1 MISIKK
7 PVSGEDFVNR
17 KDLLNS
23 LYTTY
28 PTDNVA
34 LIGPRRIGKSSLAGE
49 FFNTLETPNTIK
61 VIFDVQENIGTPGKF
76 AVRLLRLFLFA
87 YLENT
92 GNNDAYTIAD
102 METDPSVLPILAG
115 TLMSQRLQELSRF
128 LMSYYPPTPD
138 TERNILK
145 RILNFIQDFSVEREV
160 NTAIVLDEFHC
171 ILDLNKYK
179 GFDNGNL
186 LGFLR
191 GVLSNQSRVWYLFT
205 GSAVRIMY
213 DIFGD
218 KDAPF
223 LGRVRIFNISGF
235 NKDDTLQLV
244 YKCIEKPISSE
255 ATDFLYKLTK
265 GHPFYVVV
273 IVGASE
279 SVAGPAKIIDRNDIE
294 NAFIQE
300 LSKGALDIHCRYY
313 FETSLEKTGAFLKEV
328 LRALSSG
335 PLTLTELSRKVG
347 RRTGSLTDTLVKLNH
362 LDLIEKDKKKYRI
375 SDDILRCW
383 LQNVY
388 GYEAIQIDALKRKIR
403 ENYEEY
409 FEKLTSEIGVYFE
422 SYLREMLS
430 QFNNQFYNNS
440 RLPKFEVVRGINVMD
455 HSGEVFGRPSNIEID
470 ALCTGT
476 ENWICEFKYKKKSV
490 RKTDIDLLTRKR
502 DFIEKKR
509 KIKIHKM
516 LYVAKSGF
524 DRYAHE
530 SNAWCLTIGELNKLL
545 AILNMRKVNEIEFK
559 NSNGF

>member
-23 LYTTY
+23 LYTSY

-34 LIGPRRIGKSSLAGE
+34 LIGPRRIGKSSLAGQ
-49 FFNTLETPNTIK
+49 FFDTLETPNTIK
-61 VIFDVQENIGTPGKF
+61 VIFDVQESIGTPGKF
-76 AVRLLRLFLFA
+76 AVRLLRSFLFA
-87 YLENT
+87 YFDKT
-92 GNNDAYTIAD
+92 GINDAYAIVD
-102 METDPSVLPILAG
+102 METDPSVLPIVAG
-115 TLMSQRLQELSRF
+115 TLKSRRLQELSRF
-128 LMSYYPPTPD
+128 LISYYPPTPD
-138 TERNILK
+138 TEREILK
-145 RILNFIQDFSVEREV
+145 RILNFIEDFSAEREV
-160 NTAIVLDEFHC
+160 NTAIVLDEFQC
-171 ILDLNKYK
+171 ILDLNRYK

-191 GVLSNQSRVWYLFT
+191 GVVSNQSRVWYLFT

-223 LGRVRIFNISGF
+223 LGRVRVFNISGF

-244 YKCIEKPISSE
+244 YKCVEKPISSE
-255 ATDFLYKLTK
+255 ATDVLYKLTK

-273 IVGASE
+273 IVGASN
-279 SVAGPAKIIDRNDIE
+279 SLARTAKIIDRNDIE

-328 LRALSSG
+328 LRALSHG

-362 LDLIEKDKKKYRI
+362 LDLIEKGKKKYRI

-430 QFNNQFYNNS
+430 QFNNQIYHNK
-440 RLPKFEVVRGINVMD
+440 RLPKFDVVQGINVMD
-455 HSGEVFGRPSNIEID
+455 YSGEVFGRPSNIEID

-490 RKTDIDLLTRKR
+490 GKTDIDLLTKKR
-502 DFIEKKR
+502 DFIEKKM
-509 KIKIHKM
+509 KIRIHKM
-516 LYVAKSGF
+516 FYVAKSGF
-524 DRYAHE
+524 GRYALE
-530 SNAWCLTIGELNKLL
+530 SDAWCLTVSELNKLL
-545 AILNMRKVNEIEFK
+545 SILNMRKVNEIEFK
-559 NSNGF
+559 NSNDF